1 MSNKCKVC
9 GANCQS
15 GNLCFKHKERK
26 PINKTALKQS
36 APKKLTK
43 EQRDKK
49 NKERAAKKTARG
61 KAAHKGR
68 KKSITTL
75 KKKLWMVFS
84 KYVRLR
90 DSDADGYV
98 ECFTGGGKMWWRD
111 SQAGHFQSRRFSSTF
126 IHEKNV
132 HAQSPEHNLFLAGNQ
147 YVYGKRLDEIYGE
160 GTADSLVQ
168 LSREYFKISIPWLE
182 EQYKHYS
189 KEVERLLL
197 TKNFK

>member
-1 MSNKCKVC
+1 MRNKCTVC

-15 GNLCFKHKERK
+15 GNLCFKHKKKK
-26 PINKTALKQS
+26 PIKKTPLKVSRTGNTAEDRKRIKQEKAAKTAV
-36 APKKLTK
+36 
-43 EQRDKK
+43 RG
-49 NKERAAKKTARG
+49 KTAH
-61 KAAHKGR
+61 KAKR
-68 KKSITTL
+68 KSVKTL

-90 DSDADGYV
+90 DSDEEGYV

-147 YVYGKRLDEIYGE
+147 YVYGKRLDEVYGQ
-160 GTADSLVQ
+160 GTADELVQ
-168 LSREYFKISIPWLE
+168 LSRQTFKITIPWLE
-182 EQYKHYS
+182 EQIAHYS

-197 TKNFK
+197 TKNFNH